1 MASNIFE
8 GARRISKIIAAIWIT
23 GWVCAFFGYAY
34 WVYENKCSN
43 SLLTCGGRD
52 QSFISYF
59 LGDIDGGAYL
69 LVIGFL
75 LFIWG
80 FTCATGY
87 IVRGFKEIPKGE
99 DKK

>member
-1 MASNIFE
+1 MATNVFE
-8 GARRISKIIAAIWIT
+8 GGRRVSKIIAAIWTT

-34 WVYENKCSN
+34 WVYENRCSN

-80 FTCATGY
+80 FTCAIGY
-87 IVRGFKEIPKGE
+87 IVRGFKGIPRGQ